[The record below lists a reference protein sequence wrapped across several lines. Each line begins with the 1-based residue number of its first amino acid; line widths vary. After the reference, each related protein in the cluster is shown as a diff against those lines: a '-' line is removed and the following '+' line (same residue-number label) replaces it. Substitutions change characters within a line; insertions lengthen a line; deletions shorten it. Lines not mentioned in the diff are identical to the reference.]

1 VKISIGDV
9 GVGFLKGMNTQ
20 LKDSL
25 EETRELSRSA
35 KERAMAKDDIAW
47 QEYSKNKKEVEI
59 AVEDLASIAKQ
70 QNVPLAEGQTYYD
83 YAGLLFSKAGNVANA
98 TQLAAD
104 VREGMRLNMPLDNL
118 ITEVDARSKGLGFTD
133 VVNQLVRRPT
143 RATKPIGTV
152 KGMGL
157 LSHVDITSQIE
168 EAMNI
173 QSSIP
178 DAPSEKVD
186 FGTAD
191 IQYGKLKAAKDYEQ
205 EQEMY
210 KIQKQAAINGNL
222 ESAAR
227 LKELGVIFDSAD
239 LRNTYTRLRDAK
251 LLEAGYGIDPETNRP
266 RAITTLNDKKA
277 AFASYQEGLRQATQ
291 TGQVNGSLQGDS
303 NKVKRNKEQI
313 ILIANETLAFIQAN
327 DINQPA
333 GEQQV
338 MPYVKDNP
346 ENVIGQLYRMKDGSI
361 VVHLGDTSMVVSTA
375 KGS

>member
-1 VKISIGDV
+1 MKVKLLDV
-9 GVGFLKGMNTQ
+9 GVGFLKGMDTQ

-35 KERAMAKDDIAW
+35 KERAMAQDEIAW

-83 YAGLLFSKAGNVANA
+83 YAGLLFSKAGSVVNA

-104 VREGMRLNMPLDNL
+104 VREGVRLNMDIDNL
-118 ITEVDARSKGLGFTD
+118 ITEVDAKSKGLGFTD
-133 VVNQLVRRPT
+133 VVNQFVRRPT
-143 RATKPIGTV
+143 RAKKPTGTV

-157 LSHVDITSQIE
+157 LSHVDITSKIE

-173 QSSIP
+173 QSSVP

-210 KIQKQAAINGNL
+210 ELQKQAAINGNL
-222 ESAAR
+222 IAAAK

-239 LRNTYTRLRDAK
+239 LRSAYVKLRDAE
-251 LLEAGYGIDPETNRP
+251 LLAAGYGIDPETKQRV
-266 RAITTLNDKKA
+266 ALTSVEAKKA
-277 AFASYQEGLRQATQ
+277 GFGAYQEGLRQATQ
-291 TGQVNGSLQGDS
+291 TGQANGSLQGDS
-303 NKVKRNKEQI
+303 NKVAQNRAQI
-313 ILIANETLAFIQAN
+313 ILIAEETLAFVQDKDKQIQ
-327 DINQPA
+327 
-333 GEQQV
+333 
-338 MPYVKDNP
+338 PYVKDNP
-346 ENVIGQLYRMKDGSI
+346 QNVIGQMYRLDDGSI
-361 VVHLGDTSMVVSTA
+361 VLHLGKNNTITIRS
-375 KGS
+375 

>member
-1 VKISIGDV
+1 MKVKLLDV
-9 GVGFLKGMNTQ
+9 GVGFLKGMDTQ

-35 KERAMAKDDIAW
+35 KERAMAQDEIAW

-83 YAGLLFSKAGNVANA
+83 YAGLLFSKAGGSVANA

-104 VREGMRLNMPLDNL
+104 VREGVRLNMDIDNL
-118 ITEVDARSKGLGFTD
+118 ITEVDAKSKGLGFTD
-133 VVNQLVRRPT
+133 VVNQFVRRPT
-143 RATKPIGTV
+143 RAKKPTGTV

-157 LSHVDITSQIE
+157 LSHVDITSKIE

-173 QSSIP
+173 QSSVP

-210 KIQKQAAINGNL
+210 ELQKQAAINGNL

-239 LRNTYTRLRDAK
+239 LRRAYVNLRDAK
-251 LLEAGYGIDPETNRP
+251 LLEAGYGMDETGRVK
-266 RAITTLNDKKA
+266 AMTSEDDKKA
-277 AFASYQEGLRQATQ
+277 GFASYQEGLRRATQ
-291 TGQVNGSLQGDS
+291 TGQANGSLQGDS
-303 NKVKRNKEQI
+303 NKVKRNREQI

-333 GEQQV
+333 SEQQV

-346 ENVIGQLYRMKDGSI
+346 QNVVGQLYRMQDGSI